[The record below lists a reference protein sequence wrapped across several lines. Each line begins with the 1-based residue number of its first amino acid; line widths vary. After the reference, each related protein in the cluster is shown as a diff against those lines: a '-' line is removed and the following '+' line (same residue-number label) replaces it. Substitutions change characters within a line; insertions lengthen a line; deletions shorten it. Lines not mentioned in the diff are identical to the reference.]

1 MSWVDQPSIPRAH
14 LPVIHGWQTLRPL
27 LHARPII
34 NFQLLSPAEH
44 GEEILIAKPGKP
56 VALAMQ
62 AKG

>member
-1 MSWVDQPSIPRAH
+1 MQ
-14 LPVIHGWQTLRPL
+14 VIRGWQTLGPL
-27 LHARPII
+27 LHARPIM

-44 GEEILIAKPGKP
+44 GEEILITKPGKP